1 MKKSSR
7 NNFQIQNTL
16 SFPFFKTENIRRTSV
31 ETEIFRLEKNVLY
44 SGHVSVT

>member
-16 SFPFFKTENIRRTSV
+16 FLPFFKTENIRRTSV
-31 ETEIFRLEKNVLY
+31 ETGIFHLEINVLY